1 MIGFWVGV
9 GVVVVFVGLA
19 LFSMLDISRWGVK

>member
-1 MIGFWVGV
+1 VIGVWVGV

-19 LFSMLDISRWGVK
+19 LFSMLDMSRRGAK